1 MEYGTYKLE
10 KESVFSQSSNAPS
23 KSQDEHHSSHHE
35 EEPNRVKA
43 AEIGDGRDVGQNS
56 LLDRTHNRALG
67 GRVSFPASKDDR
79 HGLSPPHPRKNFTG
93 DLITSHHGKKH
104 YQVDREK
111 KRKREEKLLSFQGLD
126 GFIFLVKLY
135 KAKT

>member
-1 MEYGTYKLE
+1 MENGTYKLE
-10 KESVFSQSSNAPS
+10 KESVFSQSSDAPS

-67 GRVSFPASKDDR
+67 SRVSFPASKDDCR
-79 HGLSPPHPRKNFTG
+79 GLSPPHPRKNSTG

-104 YQVDREK
+104 YKVEKRKEKEK
-111 KRKREEKLLSFQGLD
+111 KNYFLSK
-126 GFIFLVKLY
+126 V
-135 KAKT
+135 